1 MGSQD
6 SAASSRARDIECC
19 GSFPG
24 VPMLVGVLE
33 EGWVWTEGW
42 EEMEVEEEVEAE
54 GWSSWG

>member
-1 MGSQD
+1 
-6 SAASSRARDIECC
+6 
-19 GSFPG
+19 
-24 VPMLVGVLE
+24 MLVGVLE